1 MPNYLYPI
9 NTMRFGGLASG
20 IDTETMVNDLMKV
33 ENMKVD
39 RLKQDRQIVEWR
51 RDAYRDITNKLRA
64 FKDEFFNIAK
74 PTNYMLSPN
83 TYKNYRS
90 TISGNETA
98 LSVSANADAVP
109 GVYNIQVINLAESA
123 KISGTKTF
131 DNLNL
136 NTKLLELKG
145 LGDDGSFSFD
155 DEGKAEIVINGE
167 TIIID
172 KDMTVRQ
179 LMNEI
184 NGNKEANVKLTYSSI
199 TGKFVLQSKDMGGKA
214 ELDVIDDKNTFL
226 SFLGIEGTEV
236 VTGKDAEIRININ
249 NEKDEDGLVYHNIT
263 SSSNTFTRDG
273 ITFNLYDITVD
284 DMDNNTVT
292 IRITEDV
299 EASFD
304 KIKNFVDKY
313 NELIDEINTKLMEKS
328 YRDFPPLTDDQ
339 RSAMSEKDI
348 ELWEEKA
355 MSGLLRNDPILQK
368 LVYEM
373 RNALNTNVE
382 GVDIRLSDIGI
393 TTGKWYEHG
402 KLYIDEQKLKE
413 ALAEDPDKVMELF
426 IKSDGKSYNPN
437 LSAEE
442 RRVRYNNVGI
452 IRRISDI
459 LEDNIRTTRNK
470 NNKKGLLLEK
480 AGIVGDVT
488 EFQNT
493 MNDQLKEF
501 DKRIDRMNEQLFSKE
516 EYYWRQFTAME
527 KAIQQMN
534 TQSLWLAQQ
543 LNMGSY

>member
-273 ITFNLYDITVD
+273 ITFNLYDITAD

>member
-98 LSVSANADAVP
+98 LSVSANVDAVP

-273 ITFNLYDITVD
+273 ITFNLYDITAD